1 MKLVA
6 RHGGHQDEVTVEESP
21 RGYRITLGGR
31 VYDVDVAIAGHGAGT
46 PASGAGRVT
55 VQSLIIEGGQ
65 HELAVQALGRGTYRV
80 ESRVG
85 REDIELMDPLTF
97 LAEQAHGEGA
107 GGPSKIKAYM
117 PGVVKKVLV
126 AEGDTVERG
135 QVIAV
140 LEAMKMENDIEAESD
155 GSVAKIHVQEGQAV
169 DGGEA
174 LFEIE

>member
-6 RHGGHQDEVTVEESP
+6 RHGDHQDEATVEERP
-21 RGYRITLGGR
+21 NGYRITLGER
-31 VYDVDVAIAGHGAGT
+31 VYDVDVAVAGQSGGHSG
-46 PASGAGRVT
+46 ASGVT
-55 VQSLIIEGGQ
+55 VQSLIIDGQQ
-65 HELAVQALGRGTYRV
+65 HELAVQALNGGVYRI
-80 ESRVG
+80 ESRDG

-97 LAEQAHGEGA
+97 LAEQAHGAGA
-107 GGPSKIKAYM
+107 AGPSKIKAYM

-126 AEGDTVERG
+126 AEGDAVERG

-140 LEAMKMENDIEAESD
+140 LEAMKMENDIEAESA
-155 GSVAKIHVQEGQAV
+155 GTVAAVHVQEGQAV